1 MSKTMWVEK
10 TLRLDL
16 RKRFKKTNLLWQ
28 YYANYFITLFPGRP
42 KVVSTPKTKKKA
54 KADSG
59 SDYEDE
65 EEKKSRGGKKGKM
78 PKGTRSVTELFR
90 ITAST

>member
-1 MSKTMWVEK
+1 M
-10 TLRLDL
+10 
-16 RKRFKKTNLLWQ
+16 
-28 YYANYFITLFPGRP
+28 LFPGRP

-59 SDYEDE
+59 SDYEEE

-78 PKGTRSVTELFR
+78 PKGTHLALHLAILS
-90 ITAST
+90 